1 MKFRVTF
8 KDPDGFSQS
17 VQDYAKSLF
26 SELPLTDEEKEDCV
40 YKRAGVI
47 DESLKKWVKY
57 GEYITI
63 EFDLVAKT
71 AKVVET

>member
-17 VQDYAKSLF
+17 VQDYAESLF

-40 YKRAGVI
+40 YKRVGVI